1 MKKEVIL
8 WSGLAILVAVIGL
21 YKLVGGNEENA
32 NTINIANKE
41 SSSAV
46 VSNSTPTKELERAY
60 ARVELFNE
68 GSAENSVEITDYP
81 EGTSATYPAWFKR
94 DNGQGG
100 VVQYT
105 GNEINMKANINGS
118 GTLVIYLKGLQ
129 KYAEDN
135 KTLLAIPVTYTTL
148 EINGENVL
156 AEPKTVT
163 YEDYYTYET
172 EVEDKDKVLL
182 NVKWQKPDSK

>member
-8 WSGLAILVAVIGL
+8 WSGLAILVAVVGL
-21 YKLVGGNEENA
+21 YKLTNYHSDTVKVATNN
-32 NTINIANKE
+32 NSNV
-41 SSSAV
+41 SVSA
-46 VSNSTPTKELERAY
+46 STSAQELEPVY
-60 ARVELFNE
+60 ARIELFND

-129 KYAEDN
+129 KYAEDS
-135 KTLLAIPVTYTTL
+135 KTLLAIPVTYTAL

-172 EVEDKDKVLL
+172 KVKDKDKVLL
-182 NVKWQKPDSK
+182 TVKWQKPDSK

>member
-8 WSGLAILVAVIGL
+8 WSGMAILVAVVGL
-21 YKLVGGNEENA
+21 YKLVGGNGENA
-32 NTINIANKE
+32 NTIRVNDKVN
-41 SSSAV
+41 SNV
-46 VSNSTPTKELERAY
+46 VAQNQASEKKIERAY

-68 GSAENSVEITDYP
+68 GSAENSVEITDYT
-81 EGTSATYPAWFKR
+81 EGVTATYPTWIKKK
-94 DNGQGG
+94 NGQGG

-105 GNEINMKANINGS
+105 GNEMTMNANIKGS

-182 NVKWQKPDSK
+182 TVKWQKPDSK